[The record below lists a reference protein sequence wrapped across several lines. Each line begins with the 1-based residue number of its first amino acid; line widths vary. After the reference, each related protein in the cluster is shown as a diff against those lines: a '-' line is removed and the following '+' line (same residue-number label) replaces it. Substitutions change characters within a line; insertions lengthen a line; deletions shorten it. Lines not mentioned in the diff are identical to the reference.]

1 MRLRDSTQCNTD
13 SSWILTDSSIGKYTL
28 HIHIYICVYIIALQS
43 GVNRSTHIS
52 GGRSHIRALRAW
64 SLSRLAAFTCC
75 FHIRHVIQ
83 LGASTRLASVLTR
96 TILQQ
101 QQQQLK
107 QQLYLDGAPTNG
119 EYPVRARAQNRIWS
133 LAKPARNGQN
143 YSFVSQLTQPS
154 AGGGFTCY

>member
-1 MRLRDSTQCNTD
+1 MAGDRKLGRF
-13 SSWILTDSSIGKYTL
+13 
-28 HIHIYICVYIIALQS
+28 AL
-43 GVNRSTHIS
+43 GACRVWLL
-52 GGRSHIRALRAW
+52 SH
-64 SLSRLAAFTCC
+64 AA
-75 FHIRHVIQ
+75 IIQ

-143 YSFVSQLTQPS
+143 YSFVS
-154 AGGGFTCY
+154 